1 MFVNMC
7 FIKHTS
13 YIVGAIA
20 NSYTFLEICAYLVV
34 MLYIFV
40 NVAHEISVRSQ
51 ILTESGLE

>member
-1 MFVNMC
+1 MC

-20 NSYTFLEICAYLVV
+20 NSYTFLESCACLVV
-34 MLYIFV
+34 MFYVFV

-51 ILTESGLE
+51 ILAGSGLE